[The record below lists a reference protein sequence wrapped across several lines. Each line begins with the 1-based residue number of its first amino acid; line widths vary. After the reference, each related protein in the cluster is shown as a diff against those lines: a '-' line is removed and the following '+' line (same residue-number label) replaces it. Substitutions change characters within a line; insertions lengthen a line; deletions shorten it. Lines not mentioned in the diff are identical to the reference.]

1 MYSDCVC
8 CADNQAGT
16 CILIVFVVQT
26 TRLVCVL
33 VVFVVQTTRLVYV
46 FWLCLLCRQ
55 PGWYMY
61 SDCVCCADNQAARAS
76 SHPEDDPDAV

>member
-8 CADNQAGT
+8 CADNQAG
-16 CILIVFVVQT
+16 
-26 TRLVCVL
+26 VCVL